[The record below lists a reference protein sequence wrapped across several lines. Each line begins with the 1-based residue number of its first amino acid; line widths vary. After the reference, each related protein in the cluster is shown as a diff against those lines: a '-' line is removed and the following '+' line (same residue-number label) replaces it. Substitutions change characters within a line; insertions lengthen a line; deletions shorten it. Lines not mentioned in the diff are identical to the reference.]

1 MTTISVGDRVT
12 YPSVMSAGQ
21 LIVAGGVGKVIAI
34 KPDLFGKSSRRIAVV
49 ESAGQKFDVFISA
62 LSLVN

>member
-1 MTTISVGDRVT
+1 MTIISVGDRVT

-21 LIVAGGVGKVIAI
+21 LIIAGGVGKVVEI

-49 ESAGQKFDVFISA
+49 
-62 LSLVN
+62 